1 MHRSNKIAVFLII
14 SNKAHL
20 DAGVSHIKESY
31 LFLKLPIKYG
41 NLMFEYEAEKQK
53 QDIMADYEMFK
64 PRICVVGVGGGGNN
78 TVHRISSMDIKGASL
93 FAFNTDAKQLGMM
106 KSNIKTLMLGNALT
120 HGLGAGGYP
129 EIGEKAA
136 ELSRMDMDLLLKD
149 MNMTFL
155 CAGMGGGTGTGAAPI
170 VGRVAKQ
177 SGAIVVGIV
186 TIPFALERVR
196 LETARKGIDK
206 LKNNIDT
213 LIIIDNQKLVKLYPN
228 LPIEK
233 TFALADEITAKAVR
247 GITEAI
253 TQPSLINTDFA
264 DVRTIMTGGGMAMIS
279 VGSASGTNRVDEVVA
294 NTLKN
299 KLLDVDYSDATGVL
313 LHITGGKSLTLGEA
327 NQIGTKLTERA
338 SPNAN
343 VIWGARL
350 DPNYND
356 TVEVIAIF
364 TGVKGSSVVG
374 REEERHNDIG
384 LDLI

>member
-1 MHRSNKIAVFLII
+1 
-14 SNKAHL
+14 
-20 DAGVSHIKESY
+20 
-31 LFLKLPIKYG
+31 
-41 NLMFEYEAEKQK
+41 MFEYEAEKQK
-53 QDIMADYEMFK
+53 QDIISDYELFK

-78 TVHRISSMDIKGASL
+78 TVHRISGMDIKGASL

-106 KSNIKTLMLGNALT
+106 KTNIKTLMLGNTLT

-136 ELSRMDMDLLLKD
+136 ELSRMEMNVLLKD

-170 VGRVAKQ
+170 VGRIAKEN
-177 SGAIVVGIV
+177 GAIVIGIV
-186 TIPFALERVR
+186 TIPFSLERVR
-196 LETARKGIDK
+196 LETARKGIEK
-206 LKNNIDT
+206 LKNNLDT

-279 VGSASGTNRVDEVVA
+279 VGSASGSNRVEEVVA

-327 NQIGTKLTERA
+327 NQIGTKLTERS

-350 DPNYND
+350 DPGYED
-356 TVEVIAIF
+356 MVEVIAIF
-364 TGVKGSSVVG
+364 TGVKGSSVAG
-374 REEERHNDIG
+374 REESRHNDLG
-384 LDLI
+384 LDMI